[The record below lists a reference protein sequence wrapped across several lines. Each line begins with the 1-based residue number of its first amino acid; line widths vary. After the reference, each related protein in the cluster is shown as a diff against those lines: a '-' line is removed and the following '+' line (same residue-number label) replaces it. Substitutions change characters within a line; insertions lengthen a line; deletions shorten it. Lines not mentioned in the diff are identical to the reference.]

1 MIGKLRGRLDSRDD
15 EALIVDAGGVG
26 YEIFCSTRTFDA
38 LPAIG
43 EMVELVIETH
53 VREDHFHLYGF
64 PDRIE
69 RDWFRLLMTVQGVG
83 ARMALAIL
91 GAFSPQQLAQ
101 SILAQDA
108 AALRQISGVGP
119 KLAARLATELKD
131 KVLKM
136 PTTGFMP
143 DSPLSRATSGSSASG
158 LSADAISALV
168 NLGYNRTEAFSAINQ
183 AMQKAK
189 DIARVDEL
197 IRLGLK
203 ELAR

>member
-15 EALIVDAGGVG
+15 EMLLLDVNGVG
-26 YEIFCSTRTFDA
+26 YEIFCSQRTFDA
-38 LPAIG
+38 LPATG
-43 EMVELVIETH
+43 EMMELVIETH

-64 PDRIE
+64 PDRVE
-69 RDWFRLLMTVQGVG
+69 RDWFRFLMTVQGVG

-91 GAFSPQQLAQ
+91 GAYSPQQLAQ
-101 SILAQDA
+101 SILAGDSA
-108 AALRQISGVGP
+108 SLRQISGVGP
-119 KLAARLATELKD
+119 KLATRLTTELKD

-136 PTTGFMP
+136 PTSDFIPNAQGAKTAAAPENGV
-143 DSPLSRATSGSSASG
+143 
-158 LSADAISALV
+158 SADAISALV
-168 NLGYNRTEAFSAINQ
+168 NLGYNRTEAFTAVTN

-189 DIARVDEL
+189 DATRVDEL